1 MNISATQLYSFLTDK
16 FDKQTAEY
24 LTSFIEQKIHL
35 TMIDR
40 TNHFVTKEDLANTK
54 NDIIRWLISIF
65 LAVALMII
73 GLYFKK

>member
-1 MNISATQLYSFLTDK
+1 
-16 FDKQTAEY
+16 
-24 LTSFIEQKIHL
+24 
-35 TMIDR
+35 MIDR
-40 TNHFVTKEDLANTK
+40 TNHFATKEDLANTK